1 VNWLMFN
8 AAITGNAAIA
18 GNEIT
23 ISSALRDG
31 FSPFSTREIESNVVA
46 CVPGDAG
53 DAGVKKGRLVGR
65 WPNQPRFVA

>member
-1 VNWLMFN
+1 MFN
-8 AAITGNAAIA
+8 AAIAGNAVIA

-23 ISSALRDG
+23 IGSALRDG

-53 DAGVKKGRLVGR
+53 VKKGRLVGR

>member
-1 VNWLMFN
+1 MFN
-8 AAITGNAAIA
+8 AAIAGNAVIA

-23 ISSALRDG
+23 IGSALRDG

-46 CVPGDAG
+46 CVPGDHGVPG